1 MDTLRNIIS
10 LVLIG
15 ECREQM
21 PVRNALQMHVVI
33 VDAVCLVS
41 LLGNNVIKKCVH
53 SHIST
58 PPNKLHQTRRDRVDV
73 LNFMWCV
80 CAVESMHRERSCN
93 ALSIHVAMKG
103 TVL

>member
-1 MDTLRNIIS
+1 MIS

-21 PVRNALQMHVVI
+21 PVRNALQIHVLI
-33 VDAVCLVS
+33 EDAVCLVS

-58 PPNKLHQTRRDRVDV
+58 RVAEGQPGLPGRPARPD
-73 LNFMWCV
+73 
-80 CAVESMHRERSCN
+80 
-93 ALSIHVAMKG
+93 I
-103 TVL
+103 